1 MLRRIGTST
10 RSGRENYVTID
21 TSRRAT
27 GLCKAVRSERTAT
40 LPTVIA
46 APA

>member
-1 MLRRIGTST
+1 MLRRIGIST
-10 RSGRENYVTID
+10 RSGREDYVSIG

-27 GLCKAVRSERTAT
+27 GLYKAVRSERTAT